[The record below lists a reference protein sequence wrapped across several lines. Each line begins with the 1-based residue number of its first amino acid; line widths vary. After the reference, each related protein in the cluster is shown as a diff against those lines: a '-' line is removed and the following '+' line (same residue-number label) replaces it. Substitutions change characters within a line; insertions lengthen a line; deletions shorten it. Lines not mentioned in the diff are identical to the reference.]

1 MFLLPLSTSSLA
13 VRIQHHAVKSVLLC
27 TLVAITGGEATAA
40 EAYRPAGD
48 DEVLE
53 TLPKQLLNDWAKT
66 TTLRRKLASD
76 PQNAKLASQ
85 VAAELL
91 SIGNQQGD
99 PRFYGYA
106 RAALKPWWQAK
117 TAEASIL
124 RLRAKLK
131 EKDHLYD
138 EALAD
143 LQLLIEQDP
152 RNVQAWVEMANIHRV
167 LGQYAE
173 ALRACETLSEIAG
186 PERTLLCRIPIQAVT
201 GEAEQ
206 AYRALEATLPAAK
219 EQWPAAV
226 QWVLTMQA
234 KIARALGRDDV
245 AERHLREGLA
255 NDSTDFYMI
264 REYADFLL
272 DHDRN
277 EEALSLAREHTNDN
291 GILLRIAIAAR
302 RCNEPEL
309 AMSWQNQLQSRF
321 EEIRLRG
328 NQPHGRFESR
338 YYLELKDDAQQAL
351 TIALANW
358 EKQKEARD
366 TRNVLEAALAAGNA
380 EAAQP
385 VIAFLQKHDTE
396 DVVLSQIVEQLKEL
410 E

>member
-1 MFLLPLSTSSLA
+1 M
-13 VRIQHHAVKSVLLC
+13 QHHAVKSVLLC
-27 TLVAITGGEATAA
+27 TLVAITGGDVTAA

-53 TLPKQLLNDWAKT
+53 TLPKQLLNDWAET

-91 SIGNQQGD
+91 SMGNQQSD

-106 RAALKPWWQAK
+106 RSALKPWWQAMN
-117 TAEASIL
+117 ADASIL

-143 LQLLIEQDP
+143 LQLLVEQDP

-167 LGQYAE
+167 LGEYDE
-173 ALRACETLSEIAG
+173 ALRACETLSKIAG

-206 AYRALEATLPAAK
+206 AYRSLEATLPVAK
-219 EQWPAAV
+219 EKWPAAV

-234 KIARALGRDDV
+234 KTARALGRDNV

-255 NDSTDFYMI
+255 NEPADFYMI

-272 DHDRN
+272 DHDRD
-277 EEALSLAREHTNDN
+277 EEALSVTREHTKDN
-291 GILLRIAIAAR
+291 GILLRAAIAAR

-309 AMSWQNQLQSRF
+309 ADNWQHQLESRF
-321 EEIRLRG
+321 DEIRLRG

-338 YYLELKDDAQQAL
+338 YYLELKDDPKQAL
-351 TIALANW
+351 TIAVANW
-358 EKQKEARD
+358 QKQKEARD

-396 DVVLSQIVEQLKEL
+396 DVVLLQIVEQIEEL

>member
-1 MFLLPLSTSSLA
+1 MRQQAARAILLG
-13 VRIQHHAVKSVLLC
+13 I
-27 TLVAITGGEATAA
+27 LVAITSGDATAA
-40 EAYRPAGD
+40 EAYRPASD

-53 TLPKQLLNDWAKT
+53 TLPKQLLNDLAET
-66 TTLRRKLASD
+66 TELRRKLASD

-106 RAALKPWWQAK
+106 RAALKPWWQAT
-117 TAEASIL
+117 TADASIL

-143 LQLLIEQDP
+143 LQLLVEQDP
-152 RNVQAWVEMANIHRV
+152 RNVQAWVEIANIHRV
-167 LGQYAE
+167 LGQYDE
-173 ALRACETLSEIAG
+173 ALRACETLSKIAG

-206 AYRALEATLPAAK
+206 AYKSLEITSRAAK
-219 EQWPAAV
+219 KQWPAAV

-234 KIARALGRDDV
+234 KIARALGRDEA

-255 NDSTDFYMI
+255 NDPTDFYMI

-272 DHDRN
+272 DHDRD
-277 EEALSLAREHTNDN
+277 EEALSLTREHTNDN
-291 GILLRIAIAAR
+291 GILLRAAIAAR
-302 RCNEPEL
+302 RCNEQEL
-309 AMSWQNQLQSRF
+309 ANSWQNQLENRF

-338 YYLELKDDAQQAL
+338 YYLELKDDSQQAL

-380 EAAQP
+380 EAAQL

-396 DVVLSQIVEQLKEL
+396 DAVLLQIVEQLKEL